1 MQSSWSTSAVIPT
14 INYLYTTALQ
24 DFRKIGFLLV
34 LGMVLLDTKP
44 EFHTKN
50 VFLWSVRT

>member
-24 DFRKIGFLLV
+24 DFCKIGFLLV